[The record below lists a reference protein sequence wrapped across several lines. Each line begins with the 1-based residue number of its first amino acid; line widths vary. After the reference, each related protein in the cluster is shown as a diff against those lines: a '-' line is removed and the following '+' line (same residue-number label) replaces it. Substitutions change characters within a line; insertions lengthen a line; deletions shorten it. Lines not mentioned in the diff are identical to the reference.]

1 MIHRDR
7 VQLFDAW
14 ADDYDS
20 AVLSADHPFPF
31 AGYQA
36 VLDEIVNQS
45 QVQPAMT
52 VLDLGTGTGNLA
64 AQFLAQGCQVWGV
77 DFSQEMLAEARTKLP
92 AAAFVHADLLGDWP
106 PLIQRR
112 FDRVISGYVF
122 HEFDLDT
129 KVSLLQRISSRHLA
143 TGGCIVVGDIAFPS
157 KDIRS
162 GARSRWEDRWDEHEH
177 YWAADE
183 TQTACQAAEL
193 NLTFTQVSICGGVFL
208 ISPDKL
214 PLKDNSTQN

>member
-1 MIHRDR
+1 MTTRDR

-45 QVQPAMT
+45 QIQRNMT

-64 AQFLAQGCQVWGV
+64 ALFLAQGCQVSGV
-77 DFSQEMLAEARTKLP
+77 DYSHEMLAEASTKFP
-92 AAAFVHADLLGDWP
+92 AAAFVHADLLEDWP
-106 PLIQRR
+106 PIIQHK

-129 KVSLLQRISSRHLA
+129 KVSLLQRIASQHLK
-143 TGGCIVVGDIAFPS
+143 TGGCIVIGDTALPS
-157 KDIRS
+157 MDIRS
-162 GARSRWEDRWDEHEH
+162 ESHSRW
-177 YWAADE
+177 
-183 TQTACQAAEL
+183 
-193 NLTFTQVSICGGVFL
+193 
-208 ISPDKL
+208 
-214 PLKDNSTQN
+214 

>member
-1 MIHRDR
+1 MITSDR

-14 ADDYDS
+14 AQDYDS
-20 AVLSADHPFPF
+20 GLLSSDHPFPF

-45 QVQPAMT
+45 QLQPAMS

-64 AQFLAQGCQVWGV
+64 AQFLAQGCQVWGL
-77 DFSQEMLAEARTKLP
+77 DFSQEMLAEARVKLP

-106 PLIQRR
+106 PLIQRK
-112 FDRVISGYVF
+112 FDRVVSGYVL

-129 KVSLLQRISSRHLA
+129 KVHLLQRIASRHL
-143 TGGCIVVGDIAFPS
+143 TVGGRIVVGDIAFQS
-157 KDIRS
+157 MDIRS
-162 GARSRWEDRWDEHEH
+162 EARSRWENRWDEHEH

-183 TQTACQAAEL
+183 TQTACLAADL
-193 NLTFTQVSICGGVFL
+193 NLSFTQVSICGGVFL
-208 ISPDKL
+208 ISPD
-214 PLKDNSTQN
+214 

>member
-1 MIHRDR
+1 MITSDR

-14 ADDYDS
+14 AQDYDS
-20 AVLSADHPFPF
+20 GLLSADHPFPF

-45 QVQPAMT
+45 QLQPAMS

-64 AQFLAQGCQVWGV
+64 AQFLAQGCQVWGL
-77 DFSQEMLAEARTKLP
+77 DFSQEMLAEARVKLP

-106 PLIQRR
+106 PLIQRK
-112 FDRVISGYVF
+112 FDRVVSGYVL

-129 KVSLLQRISSRHLA
+129 KVSLLQQIASRHLTA
-143 TGGCIVVGDIAFPS
+143 GGRIVVGDIAFQS
-157 KDIRS
+157 MDIRS
-162 GARSRWEDRWDEHEH
+162 EARSRWENRWDEHEH

-183 TQTACQAAEL
+183 TQTACLAADL
-193 NLTFTQVSICGGVFL
+193 YLSFTQVSICGGVFL
-208 ISPDKL
+208 ISPD
-214 PLKDNSTQN
+214 

>member
-1 MIHRDR
+1 MITSDR

-14 ADDYDS
+14 AQDYDS
-20 AVLSADHPFPF
+20 GLLSADHPFPF

-45 QVQPAMT
+45 QLQPAMT

-64 AQFLAQGCQVWGV
+64 AQFLAQGCQVWGL
-77 DFSQEMLAEARTKLP
+77 DFSQEMLAEARAKFP

-106 PLIQRR
+106 SLIQRK
-112 FDRVISGYVF
+112 FDRVVSGYVL

-129 KVSLLQRISSRHLA
+129 KVSLLQQIASQHLSA
-143 TGGCIVVGDIAFPS
+143 GGRIVVGDIAFHS
-157 KDIRS
+157 MDIRS
-162 GARSRWEDRWDEHEH
+162 EARSRWENRWDEHEH

-193 NLTFTQVSICGGVFL
+193 NSTFTQISICGGVFL
-208 ISPDKL
+208 ISPD
-214 PLKDNSTQN
+214 